1 MVDTRPPPPSS
12 APAGRAFL
20 IRHGETAW
28 SKTLRHT
35 SRTEVELT
43 TAGVE
48 QAQALGHRLAGHPFE
63 RVLCSPRKRAR
74 ETCHLAG
81 LDSHVEV
88 VPDLVEWDY
97 GDFEGRTTE
106 DIRLQHPGWLLWSDG
121 APGGEQVSDVAARA
135 TRVVDEV
142 RGAASDV
149 ALVAHGHVLRVLA
162 SVWLGIPP
170 GMGRCFALD
179 PGRLSVLGWEREV
192 PVIELWNERPA
203 DL

>member
-1 MVDTRPPPPSS
+1 MADTRPPPEPP
-12 APAGRAFL
+12 APRGRAFL
-20 IRHGETAW
+20 VRHGETAW

-35 SRTEVELT
+35 SRTDVELT
-43 TAGVE
+43 SAGAD
-48 QAQALGHRLAGHPFE
+48 QARALGRRLAGHSFE

-81 LDSHVEV
+81 LDVHVEV

-97 GDFEGRTTE
+97 GDFEGLTT
-106 DIRLQHPGWLLWSDG
+106 DAIRLQHPGWRLWSDG
-121 APGGEQVSDVAARA
+121 TPGGEQVGEVAARA

-142 RGAASDV
+142 RAAGGDV

-170 GMGRCFALD
+170 ELGRCFALD
-179 PGRLSVLGWEREV
+179 PGSLSVLGWEREA
-192 PVIELWNERPA
+192 PVIESWNERPA
-203 DL
+203 P